1 MILVQYIL
9 RKRTSRDVSLLDSL
23 IVTSDAIND
32 NTPVIMSS
40 EHWLT
45 QSRTLHGVK
54 SHLYC

>member
-1 MILVQYIL
+1 MILVQCIL
-9 RKRTSRDVSLLDSL
+9 QKRTSRDVSLLDSL

-45 QSRTLHGVK
+45 
-54 SHLYC
+54 